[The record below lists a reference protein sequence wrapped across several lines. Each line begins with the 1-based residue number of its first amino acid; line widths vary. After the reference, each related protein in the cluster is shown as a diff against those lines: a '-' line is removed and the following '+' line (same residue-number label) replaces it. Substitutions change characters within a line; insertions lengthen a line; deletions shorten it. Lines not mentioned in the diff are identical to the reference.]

1 MPLNERRFFLLL
13 SVLTNNEV
21 DASFP
26 SSRLKKK
33 KAPLPSYAVTCSL
46 FAGQRADVKEH
57 LSHLK
62 FMSSSHLTLES
73 LIDWQQ
79 CRPWK
84 SAIEPTMWC

>member
-33 KAPLPSYAVTCSL
+33 GTSAVTCS
-46 FAGQRADVKEH
+46 H
-57 LSHLK
+57 LQSFRWSKGRRLRTLIAPQVHVELASYTRIGYRLAA
-62 FMSSSHLTLES
+62 MSPLEVGH
-73 LIDWQQ
+73 
-79 CRPWK
+79 
-84 SAIEPTMWC
+84 